1 MTSSSFSTNN
11 LRITLTK
18 ADDGSAGGSAGGSTV
33 GSTDGCTDGSVGG
46 VSPVVD
52 SIAGDESVL
61 AMVVESMFSV
71 VGPSVSAIV
80 GLVGSSGSRVDL
92 ETDVSWMT

>member
-18 ADDGSAGGSAGGSTV
+18 ADDGSVVGSTV

-61 AMVVESMFSV
+61 PMVVESMFSV
-71 VGPSVSAIV
+71 VGPSVSVIV

>member
-18 ADDGSAGGSAGGSTV
+18 ADDGSAAGSTV

>member
-18 ADDGSAGGSAGGSTV
+18 ADDGSAGGSTF

>member
-18 ADDGSAGGSAGGSTV
+18 ADDGSAAGSTV

-80 GLVGSSGSRVDL
+80 GLVGSSGSSVDP